1 MRPSTRILRA
11 HKDRLPFNRIHML
24 KRFNQRHIQQTL
36 IRPPFCVCYCRLKIP
51 IVCFDA
57 VSQPAAFGINVNTI
71 FQNGRFHTST
81 TICINKLRNSA
92 QFFPFLFSARHVVSC
107 YLPNRAELITHLA
120 LSTLTCARFPELQAS
135 TIRLIVRLPTAPWN
149 TCCDTGPKHC

>member
-81 TICINKLRNSA
+81 LICINKLRNPA
-92 QFFPFLFSARHVVSC
+92 QFFPMFFSRSACCLMLLAKSGRIDNTSGLIYFNMRTFSRVAGFLHPSHRQADNSPVE
-107 YLPNRAELITHLA
+107 YLL
-120 LSTLTCARFPELQAS
+120 
-135 TIRLIVRLPTAPWN
+135 
-149 TCCDTGPKHC
+149 